1 MPDPA
6 KDRVVSVEVVLHP
19 PGGGR
24 ADDASVTAEHIASLT
39 VPAETMQRVQ
49 GWFTAHGLETGP
61 SGPISF
67 SVTGPAAALAEAL
80 RLDDPTSERLAAPP
94 AGGEPALSLP
104 LHALPPEVRAAVAAI
119 ERPGPPAFGPGAP

>member
-80 RLDDPTSERLAAPP
+80 RLKPEFNSVACLRATYSSMSNPQLVVILDKT
-94 AGGEPALSLP
+94 AGVGLRRAGLP
-104 LHALPPEVRAAVAAI
+104 DE
-119 ERPGPPAFGPGAP
+119 